1 MEIKLVNEGD
11 IYFGDTVTLRA
22 VVRDANTAYEIR
34 WECNDG
40 DGWVEIPDEDE
51 LEYEFVVTEENAA
64 LAYRVV
70 LITEA

>member
-1 MEIKLVNEGD
+1 MEIKLVNTGD

-22 VVRDANTAYEIR
+22 VVRDANTAYQIR

-40 DGWVEIPDEDE
+40 SGWVEIRDEDE
-51 LEYEFVVTEENAA
+51 LEYDFIVTEENAK